1 MAEASVAT
9 TRDLVSVGS
18 RVSWGAILAGA
29 MVSIAIYFL
38 LAVLGTAIGLTVSGN
53 LGDQELGAGA
63 AIYAIL
69 TTLISLFTGGWVV
82 SQCAVGETKLE
93 AAVHG
98 TILWGL
104 ILSFMLWLMVSG
116 IRIGFVAVV
125 DTASMVRGA
134 YSVAGL
140 NELPTGGIESARG
153 DVRIA
158 QAAATGLTGELRA
171 IGRDDKTVEAAWWA
185 FGGLLL
191 SVFAAILGAIAGS
204 GPNVVFRRVL
214 VSRSTTTVVPP
225 AT

>member
-1 MAEASVAT
+1 MAEASIAT

-18 RVSWGAILAGA
+18 RISWGAILGGA
-29 MVSIAIYFL
+29 MVAIAIYFL
-38 LAVLGTAIGLTVSGN
+38 LAVLGTAIGLTVSSN
-53 LGDQELGAGA
+53 LGDQELGTGA

-69 TTLISLFTGGWVV
+69 TTLSALFAGGWVV
-82 SQCAVGETKLE
+82 SQCAVGETKIE

-134 YSVAGL
+134 YSVAGPA
-140 NELPTGGIESARG
+140 ELPAGGIESARG

-158 QAAATGLTGELRA
+158 QAAASGLAEGIRA
-171 IGRDDKTVEAAWWA
+171 SARDPRTVEAAWWT

-191 SVFAAILGAIAGS
+191 SMVAAICGAIAGS
-204 GPNVVFRRVL
+204 GPNLVFRRVL